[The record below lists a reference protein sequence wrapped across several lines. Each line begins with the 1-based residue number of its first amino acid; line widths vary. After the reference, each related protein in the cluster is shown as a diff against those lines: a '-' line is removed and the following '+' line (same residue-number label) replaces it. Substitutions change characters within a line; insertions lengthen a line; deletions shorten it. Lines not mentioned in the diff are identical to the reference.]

1 MLSRQTTRAIN
12 LDVMHRKLFRI
23 NVVIY
28 TYALAILP
36 GCPFFVMTPKLLIC
50 KFARSRGMCLAPD
63 ADFSRELKIR
73 PITIGCWTTKS
84 LSCFAI

>member
-50 KFARSRGMCLAPD
+50 KLARRGEWAWHPTLTFLVSEKFVYNYKMLD
-63 ADFSRELKIR
+63 S
-73 PITIGCWTTKS
+73 
-84 LSCFAI
+84 